1 MSVLIIIA
9 VVLALVAAAL
19 LGAEWY
25 GRHAARDIL
34 QTAAA
39 CETKSDQEQTAD
51 NKQHVNVSFSSSP
64 PVLWQYLTKHYT
76 SIRVTTDGDH
86 IGSVKGLKADILA
99 QDIHLNPDGN
109 KEGTI
114 GSIDAT
120 ISWTKDGILKTIQD
134 KLDIADFLIEGV
146 KTDPASGKI
155 TIEGT
160 LDSSVVLQPKIENG
174 KLRLLIPDDGIKLV
188 GFSLPRDSA
197 QQELDDA
204 TKDLNDNQLNVH
216 ADSVQVTNDGVELK
230 LSARNSNIPSGGGED
245 TCFSSL

>member
-1 MSVLIIIA
+1 MSVLIIIG
-9 VVLALVAAAL
+9 VVLALIAAAV

-25 GRHAARDIL
+25 GRRAARDIL

-76 SIRVTTDGDH
+76 SIRVTTDGNH
-86 IGSVKGLKADILA
+86 IGSVQGLKADITA
-99 QDIHLNPDGN
+99 RDISLKPDAN

-134 KLDIADFLIEGV
+134 KLDIADFLVEGV
-146 KTDPASGKI
+146 KTDPASGKV

-160 LDSSVVLQPKIENG
+160 LDSSVVVEPKIENG
-174 KLRLLIPDDGIKLV
+174 KLRLLIPDNGIQLV

-197 QQELDDA
+197 QTELDDA
-204 TKDLNDNQLNVH
+204 MKDLNSNELNVH
-216 ADSVQVTNDGVELK
+216 PDSVRVTNDGVELK
-230 LSARNSNIPSGGGED
+230 LSAKNSNIPTGGGED
-245 TCFSSL
+245 KCFSDL